1 MRLLI
6 NIAFKNLFRNKLR
19 TGVSILAVAFA
30 VMVIVFARGLLDGMI
45 DSTYSLYVHYD
56 TGHIKIINEEYQ
68 QKQKLLSLNYTVN
81 GLEDRSLTEMQKDLT
96 EIEGIE
102 MVVPRLKFGSAVSTD
117 EELVKMLSWGV
128 NGEKELAF
136 TNIER
141 EIVEGRMV
149 ESGKRELLVGSKLLN
164 KLDKDVGERVT
175 MVYTTAFSSFQGAT
189 FDIVGKIESNL
200 PLLNEDVVFMPLD
213 TAQELL
219 YLDDEVTELLLITED
234 RNSAAIYLPQ
244 VEEYINQHGGNQ
256 YLVQSWREGSS
267 FIQLLEMSE
276 VIYNFVYIFLV
287 LLASIVVINTMVMI
301 VKERTQEIG
310 MMSALGLK
318 GSEILK
324 LFMLE
329 GSAIAVIGSFIGA
342 IAGGIL
348 TYYLSGVGFDYSA
361 AFEDIDVLMNPIIY
375 PTFKFEHMIMAF
387 LLGVFVTALTS
398 IIPARR
404 AAKLNP
410 TEALREI

>member
-1 MRLLI
+1 MKLLI

-30 VMVIVFARGLLDGMI
+30 VMVIVFTRGLLDGMV
-45 DSTYSLYVHYD
+45 DSTYSLYIHYD
-56 TGHIKIINEEYQ
+56 TGHIKIIDEEYQ

-81 GLEDRSLTEMQKDLT
+81 GLENKGLTEMQEDLAALD
-96 EIEGIE
+96 GIE
-102 MVVPRLKFGSAVSTD
+102 MVVPRLKFGSAVSTE

-128 NGEKELAF
+128 DGEKELAF

-141 EIVEGRMV
+141 EISEGRMV
-149 ESGKRELLVGSKLLN
+149 ESGKREILMGSELLN
-164 KLDKDVGERVT
+164 KIDKNVGERVT

-219 YLDDEVTELLLITED
+219 YLDDEVTELLLVTED
-234 RNSAAIYLPQ
+234 RNLTANYLPQ
-244 VEEYINQHGGNQ
+244 LKNYLNQNGGNQ
-256 YLVQSWREGSS
+256 YLVQTWREGSS

-276 VIYNFVYIFLV
+276 VIYNFIYVFLV

-318 GSEILK
+318 GSEILR

-329 GSAIAVIGSFIGA
+329 GSAIAVIGSFTGA

-361 AFEDIDVLMNPIIY
+361 AFQDIDVLMNPIIY
-375 PTFKFEHMIMAF
+375 PTFKFEHMLMAF

>member
-219 YLDDEVTELLLITED
+219 YLNDEVTELLLVTED
-234 RNSAAIYLPQ
+234 RNSAAVYLPQ

-342 IAGGIL
+342 ISGGIL

>member
-30 VMVIVFARGLLDGMI
+30 VMIIVFARGLLDGMI
-45 DSTYSLYVHYD
+45 DSTYSLYIHYD
-56 TGHIKIINEEYQ
+56 TGHIKIIDEEYQ

-81 GLEDRSLTEMQKDLT
+81 GLENKGLTEMQEDLAALD
-96 EIEGIE
+96 GIE
-102 MVVPRLKFGSAVSTD
+102 MVVPRLKFGSAVSTE

-128 NGEKELAF
+128 DGEKELAF

-141 EIVEGRMV
+141 EISEGRMV
-149 ESGKRELLVGSKLLN
+149 ESGKREILMGSELLN
-164 KLDKDVGERVT
+164 KIDKNVGERVT

-219 YLDDEVTELLLITED
+219 YLDDEVTELLLVTED
-234 RNSAAIYLPQ
+234 RNLTANYLPQ
-244 VEEYINQHGGNQ
+244 VKNYLNQNGGNQ
-256 YLVQSWREGSS
+256 YLVQTWREGSS
-267 FIQLLEMSE
+267 FIQMLEMSE
-276 VIYNFVYIFLV
+276 VIYNFIYVFLV

-329 GSAIAVIGSFIGA
+329 GSAIAVIGSFTGA

-361 AFEDIDVLMNPIIY
+361 AFQDIDVLMNPIIY
-375 PTFKFEHMIMAF
+375 PTFKFQHMLMAF